1 MININLYDSRSLSR
15 FNKKLVIEL
24 DEDMIETHVRED
36 ESREETTVSS
46 QLTYNRF
53 VYGIY
58 EVTQESGSGP

>member
-1 MININLYDSRSLSR
+1 
-15 FNKKLVIEL
+15 VIEL

-46 QLTYNRF
+46 QLTYNRL